1 MKTNI
6 IVLISLISS
15 LIMVGNVSELSA
27 QEEDVW
33 EEEVYEP
40 DILPDNEILETEL
53 ELTEEITDSSDLGL
67 DEGIKTDEAIIS
79 EENEA
84 EVVVAAEEKP
94 SETSTIVTPE
104 PNVADDTQLNELESH
119 QVTEPSSKPTDGK
132 ISPETEKLTEP
143 STTTINQEL
152 SSNQLNNSPSEEIP
166 LLENSLN
173 GSGEILP
180 SITYDPPIIPNHSET
195 GEKSQPA
202 VQPMT
207 TENSATLAEKLV
219 QPADIQAVNGG
230 CNNPAIYFNDLREA
244 HLPAVEIPLY
254 IDMSGQPISSVGLF
268 AVKLRI
274 PFGFADF
281 ELKEVVFKEILK
293 NSDSC
298 NAKFIPETGIL
309 TVPQVDIPTFIVI
322 TDSIPPQLGPVIK
335 CSAVLHQS
343 NIRISVLSLE
353 ELQCDP
359 PLQEPIQTD
368 IK

>member
-1 MKTNI
+1 
-6 IVLISLISS
+6 
-15 LIMVGNVSELSA
+15 MVGNVSELSA

-33 EEEVYEP
+33 QEEVYEP
-40 DILPDNEILETEL
+40 DILPVEP

-67 DEGIKTDEAIIS
+67 DEGIGTDEAIIA

-94 SETSTIVTPE
+94 SETSTTVTPE
-104 PNVADDTQLNELESH
+104 PNVADDTQLNELESP
-119 QVTEPSSKPTDGK
+119 QVTEPSSEPADGK

-143 STTTINQEL
+143 STTTTNQEL

-180 SITYDPPIIPNHSET
+180 SITYDPPVIPNHSET
-195 GEKSQPA
+195 SEKSQPA

-207 TENSATLAEKLV
+207 TEDPATLAEELI
-219 QPADIQAVNGG
+219 QPATVQAMG
-230 CNNPAIYFNDLREA
+230 CDNPAIYFNDIREA

-274 PFGFADF
+274 PFGFSDF
-281 ELKEVVFKEILK
+281 EVKEVVFKEILK
-293 NSDSC
+293 NSDPC
-298 NAKFIPETGIL
+298 NAQFIPETGIL
-309 TVPQVDIPTFIVI
+309 TVPQVEIPTFIAI